1 MVCIIISEAKD
12 TIMKRLL
19 NIYISSS
26 WKNRERVRDLAD
38 RLSQNGHN
46 VYDFTNPKCRKT
58 PEIPP
63 ERFPEQFDP
72 DIHIY
77 SQYIGRPEW
86 KAAIDE
92 NRRAIEQAD
101 LIILLLPCGND
112 AHADWALGVGMGK
125 HSIVVGHPCKGDRS
139 PVHMWA
145 DAILDSPDDVAG
157 YINRKFS

>member
-1 MVCIIISEAKD
+1 LEKQGARQVFSGSAVR
-12 TIMKRLL
+12 KRPQ
-19 NIYISSS
+19 
-26 WKNRERVRDLAD
+26 R
-38 RLSQNGHN
+38 
-46 VYDFTNPKCRKT
+46 YDFTNPKCRKT

-72 DIHIY
+72 DIHTY
-77 SQYIGRPEW
+77 SQYIQRPEW
-86 KAAIDE
+86 KAAVDE
-92 NRRAIEQAD
+92 NRNAIGRSD

-125 HSIVVGHPCKGDRS
+125 RSIVAGHPNKGDRS

-157 YINRKFS
+157 YIDCNFPEYTGTGDL